1 MVTFKGHEIPVCFA
15 TVSIGYGE
23 KQTLPE
29 KLKAIAGAGFT
40 AIELGMPDIVAY
52 GKRVSGKEP
61 DVEDFGTLA
70 GVAKQLGELCKAHG
84 LEILM
89 LQPFANFEGW
99 PKGSNERKD
108 AFERAQGWME
118 VMEACGTDMLQASY
132 FLPPSILIETNGP
145 SR

>member
-1 MVTFKGHEIPVCFA
+1 MVIFKGREIPVCYA
-15 TVSIGYGE
+15 TVSIGHDE
-23 KQTLPE
+23 KHTLPE

-52 GKRVSGKEP
+52 GKHVSGKEP
-61 DVEDFGTLA
+61 AMEDFGTLA
-70 GVAKQLGELCKAHG
+70 SVAKQIGELCKAHG

-89 LQPFANFEGW
+89 LQPFTNFEGW
-99 PKGSNERKD
+99 PKGSIERKD

-132 FLPPSILIETNGP
+132 FRPPGILAETDEP